1 MTEHQIELV
10 KNSWKILSKVDPEL
24 IGDVFYSKLFIEMP
38 QVRPLFKT
46 PRATQSRKLIATL
59 SIIVNRLDELEI
71 LTKDIEELAIRHVKY
86 GVRPEH
92 YSVVGSALF
101 WTLERGLGI
110 DWNSE
115 VAEAWHTCYTTLSQT
130 MIRAAY
136 PAKNISSFL

>member
-1 MTEHQIELV
+1 MTEQQIELV

-38 QVRPLFKT
+38 HVRHLFKT

-59 SIIVNRLDELEI
+59 SIIINRLDDLEK

-86 GVRPEH
+86 GVKPEY
-92 YSVVGSALF
+92 YSAVGSALF

-110 DWNSE
+110 DWSKE
-115 VAEAWHTCYTTLSQT
+115 VAEAWLKCYTTLSQT
-130 MIRAAY
+130 MINAAY
-136 PAKNISSFL
+136 PAKTNS

>member
-38 QVRPLFKT
+38 QVRPMFKT
-46 PRATQSRKLIATL
+46 PRGTQSRKLIATL
-59 SIIVNRLDELEI
+59 SIIVNRLEELEE

-86 GVRPEH
+86 GVKPEH
-92 YSVVGSALF
+92 YKAVGSALF

-110 DWNSE
+110 DWSSE
-115 VAEAWHTCYTTLSQT
+115 IAEAWHTCYSTLSQT
-130 MIRAAY
+130 MIKAAY
-136 PAKNISSFL
+136 PVRTTS